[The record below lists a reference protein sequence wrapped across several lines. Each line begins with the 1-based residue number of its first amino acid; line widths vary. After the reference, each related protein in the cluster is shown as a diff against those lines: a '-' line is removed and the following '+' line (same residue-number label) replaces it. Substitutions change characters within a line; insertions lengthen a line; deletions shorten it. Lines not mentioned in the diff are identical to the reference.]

1 MITSDRFYQAKLK
14 HDKGT
19 VKITVL
25 APNRAAAIKRI
36 CLLEGCPERAILTIK
51 IRKRKV

>member
-1 MITSDRFYQAKLK
+1 MLTRDRFYTARLK
-14 HDKGT
+14 HDAGT

-51 IRKRKV
+51 IKKQK